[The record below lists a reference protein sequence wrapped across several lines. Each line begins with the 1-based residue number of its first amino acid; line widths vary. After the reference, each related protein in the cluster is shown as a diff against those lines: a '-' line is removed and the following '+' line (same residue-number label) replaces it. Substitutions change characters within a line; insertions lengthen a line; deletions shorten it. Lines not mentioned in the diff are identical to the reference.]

1 MLRPNVILG
10 SSKFY
15 FTKKVSAVMLGKRKN
30 MTADTFFE
38 NLFLEEPKFKT
49 PINTGFA

>member
-1 MLRPNVILG
+1 MFFLFRD
-10 SSKFY
+10 
-15 FTKKVSAVMLGKRKN
+15 

-49 PINTGFA
+49 PINREFA

>member
-1 MLRPNVILG
+1 
-10 SSKFY
+10 
-15 FTKKVSAVMLGKRKN
+15 MLGKRKN

-49 PINTGFA
+49 PINREFA